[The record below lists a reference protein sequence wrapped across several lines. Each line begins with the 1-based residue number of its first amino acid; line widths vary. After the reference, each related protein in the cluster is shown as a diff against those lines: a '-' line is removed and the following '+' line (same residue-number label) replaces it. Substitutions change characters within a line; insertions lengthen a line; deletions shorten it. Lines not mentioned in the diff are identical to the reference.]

1 MGEGKTRVILPLLV
15 LALAGS
21 GDVVRMNFLGELLAD
36 AAGDFER
43 TLTGAPLR
51 LAWLWQ
57 HLELPPLV
65 ACIRLR
71 DAQAAAAE
79 VCRMHSC
86 TQALLARAHVL
97 RCAGSLLRVPI
108 FLLPFSRDIQID
120 EGGVALLERQLQR
133 CVAAGG
139 CLCIARE
146 HRASLLLK
154 QQVRCRCCGC
164 TIVALDTEACVALI
178 ELFTPSSC
186 HVQVLSVALR
196 CLRKQLCA
204 DCALACRSAQVQ
216 QSAQHPTG

>member
-1 MGEGKTRVILPLLV
+1 M
-15 LALAGS
+15 
-21 GDVVRMNFLGELLAD
+21 
-36 AAGDFER
+36 
-43 TLTGAPLR
+43 
-51 LAWLWQ
+51 
-57 HLELPPLV
+57 
-65 ACIRLR
+65 
-71 DAQAAAAE
+71 
-79 VCRMHSC
+79 
-86 TQALLARAHVL
+86 
-97 RCAGSLLRVPI
+97 PI

-139 CLCIARE
+139 CFCIARE

-216 QSAQHPTG
+216 QSAQHPYWLTPQPALRLQPPPRPRQLPRPRCSGCMRSRPLRSSTRPMRTSTRACS